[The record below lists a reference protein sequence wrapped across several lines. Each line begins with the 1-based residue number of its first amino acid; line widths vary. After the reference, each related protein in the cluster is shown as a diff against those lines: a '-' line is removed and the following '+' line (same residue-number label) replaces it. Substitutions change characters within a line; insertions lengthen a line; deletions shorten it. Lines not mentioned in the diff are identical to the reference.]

1 MYAWMC
7 NKKFGVPITCLFQ
20 HLAKTKTTQ
29 DSAVYCGIML
39 EEILFQSSNKVKMFL
54 AGKKAHN

>member
-20 HLAKTKTTQ
+20 HLAKTKTRQ
-29 DSAVYCGIML
+29 DSAVYCDTVL
-39 EEILFQSSNKVKMFL
+39 KEVLFQSSNKVK
-54 AGKKAHN
+54 GKKAHN